1 MPKERQVALLK
12 VLAAAAWAD
21 GKVEPAEA
29 LHIRKRMV
37 VHGLTPEESAG
48 ISALLDAQVSYSRCE
63 ELTRELLT
71 MLKTEAER
79 REVISELE
87 SLLRADGEFGNEER
101 EVLDSLKGVMEAMST
116 VDGFI
121 GRITNVFR
129 TAFAR
134 RSGPGGGELTRFLK
148 NAVLHRLDEISGGSW
163 RGEIDADTLNRYTLF
178 GAVLGRVADL
188 DGGITGEEL
197 ARIRELL
204 SEQFAVQPPLLDWV
218 VQAVEEASTSGADRQ
233 GLLSEFNR
241 ISGMKERKELLK
253 AAFAVASL
261 SGFSAEE
268 SRELRTISNFL
279 WIDPRD
285 YNEIRQHYTA

>member
-1 MPKERQVALLK
+1 MSKERQIALLK

-21 GKVEPAEA
+21 GKVEPSEAE
-29 LHIRKRMV
+29 HIRKRMV
-37 VHGLTPEESAG
+37 VHGLSPEESAG

-63 ELTRELLT
+63 ELTRELLA

-134 RSGPGGGELTRFLK
+134 RSPGGDELTRFLK
-148 NAVLHRLDEISGGSW
+148 NAVLHHLDEISGGSW
-163 RGEIDADTLNRYTLF
+163 RGEIDAETLNRYTLF

-188 DGGITGEEL
+188 DGGISGEEL

-204 SEQFAVQPPLLDWV
+204 SEQFAMQPPLLDWV
-218 VQAVEEASTSGADRQ
+218 VQSVEEASTSGADRQ